1 MSFLS
6 TLSSR
11 KSLILALMI
20 FAAAGFA
27 TASLA
32 QQQTP
37 PDKSG
42 SSGQGSSGQGASGQG
57 ATGQGAPAQA
67 APAPPKLNPK
77 EEADYKALKAIPD
90 GDASTADKKI
100 QMSQQFLQAY
110 PDSRYQE
117 SIYNQLV
124 SAYYAKQ
131 DWISFYANADRVL
144 GIDPDDVDVLTVV
157 GWVIPHL
164 YNKDEPDADKKL
176 DRAANYE
183 KHAIEVIPTL
193 AKPESLTDEQFAQA
207 KQGKLSEAHSGLGLV
222 YFRKQDFDNSV
233 KELQLATQDNSNPD
247 PTDLFALGVG
257 LQQLSRNGEA
267 ADAFGKCAQIPGN
280 LQTRCKQS
288 ADQAKSAK

>member
-1 MSFLS
+1 MPFLS
-6 TLSSR
+6 TR
-11 KSLILALMI
+11 KSLVLALLI
-20 FAAAGFA
+20 SIACAGA

-32 QQQTP
+32 RQQTQQAP

-42 SSGQGSSGQGASGQG
+42 SSGQGSSGQGASGQS
-57 ATGQGAPAQA
+57 APVQA

-100 QMSQQFLQAY
+100 QMSQQFLQTY
-110 PDSRYQE
+110 TESRYQE
-117 SIYNQLV
+117 SVYNQLV

-164 YNKDEPDADKKL
+164 YNKDDPDADKKL

-183 KHAIEVIPTL
+183 KHAIDLIPAL
-193 AKPESLTDEQFAQA
+193 PKPESLTDDQFAQA
-207 KQGKLSEAHSGLGLV
+207 KQGRLSEAHSGLGLI

-233 KELQLATQDNSNPD
+233 KELQLATQDNTNPD

-267 ADAFGKCAQIPGN
+267 ADAFAKCGQIPGN
-280 LQTRCKQS
+280 LQARCKQS
-288 ADQAKSAK
+288 ADQAKSVK

>member
-1 MSFLS
+1 MEMSFFS
-6 TLSSR
+6 AR
-11 KSLILALMI
+11 KALILALVI
-20 FAAAGFA
+20 FFAAGFA

-32 QQQTP
+32 QQTQQPP

-42 SSGQGSSGQGASGQG
+42 TPGQGSSA
-57 ATGQGAPAQA
+57 QGAPAQA
-67 APAPPKLNPK
+67 APAPPAPPKLNPK
-77 EEADYKALKAIPD
+77 EEADYKALKGVPD

-100 QMSQQFLQAY
+100 QMCQEFLQKY

-144 GIDPDDVDVLTVV
+144 GMDPDDVDVLTVV

-164 YNKDEPDADKKL
+164 YNKDDPNADKGL
-176 DRAANYE
+176 ERAANYE

-207 KQGKLSEAHSGLGLV
+207 KQGKLLEAHSGLGLI

-233 KELQLATQDNSNPD
+233 KELQLATQDNSSPD

-267 ADAFGKCAQIPGN
+267 ADAFAKCGQIPGN
-280 LQTRCKQS
+280 LQARCKQS

>member
-1 MSFLS
+1 MPFLS
-6 TLSSR
+6 TR
-11 KSLILALMI
+11 KSLVLALLI
-20 FAAAGFA
+20 SIACAGA
-27 TASLA
+27 TASLVR
-32 QQQTP
+32 QQTQQAP

-42 SSGQGSSGQGASGQG
+42 SSGQGSSGQGASGQS
-57 ATGQGAPAQA
+57 APVQA

-100 QMSQQFLQAY
+100 QMSQQFLQTY
-110 PDSRYQE
+110 TESRYQE
-117 SIYNQLV
+117 SVYNQLV

-164 YNKDEPDADKKL
+164 YNKDDPDADKKL

-183 KHAIEVIPTL
+183 KHAIDLIPAL
-193 AKPESLTDEQFAQA
+193 PKPESLTDDQFAQA
-207 KQGKLSEAHSGLGLV
+207 KQGRLSEAHSGLGLI

-233 KELQLATQDNSNPD
+233 KELQLATQDNTNPD

-267 ADAFGKCAQIPGN
+267 ADAFAKCGQIPGN
-280 LQTRCKQS
+280 LQARCKQS
-288 ADQAKSAK
+288 ADQAKSVK